1 MNWRLH
7 LTNQAIRDLQILS
20 GKPPLLAVW
29 TQPDRV
35 EFYDLDAGLRR
46 GCRQIDDPPD
56 DSDYASVDWQLFL
69 ENLLDWKRRARLP
82 LVSARQTTIYATD
95 DGRLRL
101 FRHPRRQ
108 LTVLADHKLHP
119 LEAVAPNS
127 LAAVALDRSRGLA
140 AALDAKGQ
148 LSIYRRGAW
157 SGQFDMGLQMNRL
170 RTSGIAVARGGRW
183 IFLTDGGQI
192 IMANADG
199 AVMKRIHVH
208 YEIRQIACSPDGDM
222 VVASD
227 NEAGLIRVYSGAD
240 LAPSHQR
247 FAQDLVAAARQV
259 QLMADLPPVS
269 AAINAL
275 VAGHRGAV
283 GFAMSGMICMTSVSQ
298 MTPLPPPSPLF

>member
-7 LTNQAIRDLQILS
+7 LTNQAIRDLQILPS
-20 GKPPLLAVW
+20 KPPLLAVW
-29 TQPDRV
+29 TQADRV
-35 EFYDLDAGLRR
+35 EFYDLEAGVRH
-46 GCRQIDDPPD
+46 GCRQIDVPPD
-56 DSDYASVDWQLFL
+56 DSDYSNVVWQLFL
-69 ENLLDWKRRARLP
+69 EDLVDLKRRVRLP
-82 LVSARQTTIYATD
+82 LVSARQTTIYATA
-95 DGRLRL
+95 DGRLHL

-108 LTVLADHKLHP
+108 LMVLAGRKLYP
-119 LEAVAPNS
+119 LEAIESDS

-140 AALDAKGQ
+140 AALDTKGR

-157 SGQFDMGLQMNRL
+157 SGQFDMGLQIDRL
-170 RTSGIAVARGGRW
+170 RPSGIACGGRL

-192 IMANADG
+192 VMADADG
-199 AVMKRIHVH
+199 TVMKRIHLH

-240 LAPSHQR
+240 LVPSHQR
-247 FAQDLVAAARQV
+247 FAQDLVAASRQV

-275 VAGHRGAV
+275 TAGRRGTI
-283 GFAMSGMICMTSVSQ
+283 GFAMSGMICITNVNQ
-298 MTPLPPPSPLF
+298 MTPLPPPAPLF

>member
-7 LTNQAIRDLQILS
+7 LTNQAIRDLQILPS
-20 GKPPLLAVW
+20 KPPLLAVW
-29 TQPDRV
+29 TLADRV
-35 EFYDLDAGLRR
+35 EFYDLEAGVRH
-46 GCRQIDDPPD
+46 GCRQIDAPPD
-56 DSDYASVDWQLFL
+56 DSDYSSVVWQLFL
-69 ENLLDWKRRARLP
+69 EDLVDLKRRVRLP
-82 LVSARQTTIYATD
+82 LVSARQMTIYTTD
-95 DGRLRL
+95 DGRLHL
-101 FRHPRRQ
+101 FRHPRRR
-108 LTVLADHKLHP
+108 LTVLAGQKLHP
-119 LEAVAPNS
+119 LEAIESDS

-140 AALDAKGQ
+140 AALDAKGR

-157 SGQFDMGLQMNRL
+157 IGQFDMGLQIDRL
-170 RTSGIAVARGGRW
+170 RPSGVACGGRL

-192 IMANADG
+192 VMADADG

-259 QLMADLPPVS
+259 QLMADLPPLS

-275 VAGHRGAV
+275 TAGRRGTI
-283 GFAMSGMICMTSVSQ
+283 GFAMSGMICITNVNQ
-298 MTPLPPPSPLF
+298 MTPLPPPAPLF